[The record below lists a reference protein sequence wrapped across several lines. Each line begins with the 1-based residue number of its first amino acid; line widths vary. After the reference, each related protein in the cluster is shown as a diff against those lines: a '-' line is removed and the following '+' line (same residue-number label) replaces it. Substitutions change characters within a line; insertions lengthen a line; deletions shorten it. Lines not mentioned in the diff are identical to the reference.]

1 MNHGPRALSLLGLI
15 LLLPAAGSAQTA
27 AMETAVDF
35 ESPGHAAVLTRIPP
49 NHPFAG
55 SAAFHVLAASPDTEW
70 ERRSARFE
78 RDPAGALEFRNSV
91 QIAEAGQVWIAVP
104 LPDTALQPGADSA
117 FSLRITPPPGY
128 RIADAFPA
136 VAAAGGGDR
145 TFETHLPA
153 PPSLLRFRLVPEDA
167 SAIGLTTLVDGA
179 LAVLLIGLG
188 AFGARRLLAPP
199 PPAGTSRP

>member
-1 MNHGPRALSLLGLI
+1 
-15 LLLPAAGSAQTA
+15 
-27 AMETAVDF
+27 METVVDF

-70 ERRSARFE
+70 ERRPARFE
-78 RDPAGALEFRNSV
+78 RDPAGALLFRDSV
-91 QIAEAGQVWIAVP
+91 PAADAGRVWIAVP
-104 LPDTALQPGADSA
+104 LPDTAPRPGADPA

-136 VAAAGGGDR
+136 VAAGGGEDR
-145 TFETHLPA
+145 TFEAHLPA

-167 SAIGLTTLVDGA
+167 SAIGLATLVDGA

-188 AFGARRLLAPP
+188 VFGARRLLAPP
-199 PPAGTSRP
+199 PPVGTSRP